1 MSNHQGV
8 VYTRSW
14 VAELVLDIAGYTKD
28 KPLWRQIIIEPS
40 CGGGSFLK
48 PIVERLSYA
57 AIRDD
62 RFDADNL
69 YSALSSYDLD
79 ENSVRKSRML
89 VVEVLVANGMEPF
102 DAQALSEVWIKHG
115 DYLLADGLKCDYCV
129 GNPPYLRATNINQK
143 SRELYCARF
152 STMTKGCDLFVA
164 FIQHGLEALNDDGA
178 LCFICADRWMQNQ
191 YGRNLR
197 GFISHGYHLD
207 KIIRMYDVDAFE
219 ENVSAYPSITR
230 IDRGSGNVLYANCNH
245 EFGPQNVKE
254 LKEWMTSHKDD
265 YQCATFSATA
275 FEPLGDDS
283 IIPLAAP
290 DRIKLVTSLLRKLP
304 SLEETNVKIGIG
316 LATGRDSVFLTDQ
329 EGIVETERML
339 PAFNMRDWRRGRRER
354 RLWLIN
360 PWEKD
365 NSLINLDEWP
375 LTKAYFS
382 RHKAEL
388 DQRHIARKDP
398 SAWYR
403 TIDKPNG
410 NLFGEPMLL
419 FPDMAAKAEPIY
431 SDGSK
436 YPCHNCYWIVSK
448 SWDLAV
454 LGGLLMSD
462 IAEAFVDAL
471 GVKMRGGTLR
481 FQAQY
486 LRLIHV
492 PWPSEI
498 PEEVQHRLK
507 EAFISGDRIQANS
520 AARAAYQLGE
530 I

>member
-1 MSNHQGV
+1 MSNHFGV

-14 VAELVLDIAGYTKD
+14 VAELVLDVAGYTED
-28 KPLWRQIIIEPS
+28 KPLWKQTIIEPS
-40 CGGGSFLK
+40 CGEGSFLK
-48 PIVERLSYA
+48 PIVGRLSCA
-57 AIRDD
+57 AIRDG
-62 RFDADNL
+62 RFDANGL
-69 YSALSSYDLD
+69 HGALLSYDLD

-89 VVEVLVANGMEPF
+89 VAEVLVANGMAPS
-102 DAQALSEVWIKHG
+102 DARTLSEEWVRCG

-129 GNPPYLRATNINQK
+129 GNPPYLRATDIDPK
-143 SRELYCARF
+143 LRESYCSRY

-164 FIQHGLEALNDDGA
+164 FIQHGLETLNDDGV

-197 GFISHGYHLD
+197 GLISHCYHLD
-207 KIIRMYDVDAFE
+207 KVIRMYDVDAFE
-219 ENVSAYPSITR
+219 ESVSAYPSVTR
-230 IDRGSGNVLYANCNH
+230 IDRGSGDVSYANCSP
-245 EFGPQNVKE
+245 EFGPHDVRE
-254 LKEWMTSHKDD
+254 LEEWMTSNGGD
-265 YQCATFSATA
+265 YRGAAFSATT
-275 FEPLGDDS
+275 FKPLGGDS

-290 DRIKLVTSLLRKLP
+290 DRIRLVTSLLRRLP
-304 SLEETNVKIGIG
+304 SLEETGVKIGIG

-329 EGIVETERML
+329 EGIVEGERML
-339 PAFNMRDWRRGRRER
+339 PAFNMRDWRRGRRGR

-360 PWEKD
+360 PWERD

-375 LTKAYFS
+375 LTKAYLLG
-382 RHKAEL
+382 HKAEL
-388 DQRHIARKDP
+388 EQRHVARKDP

-403 TIDKPNG
+403 TIDKPKRS
-410 NLFGEPMLL
+410 LFGKPMLL
-419 FPDMAAKAEPIY
+419 FPDMAAKAEPVY

-436 YPCHNCYWIVSK
+436 YPCHNCYWVVSET
-448 SWDLAV
+448 WDLAV

-462 IAEAFVDAL
+462 VAEAFVDAL

-498 PEEVQHRLK
+498 SEEVQNRLR
-507 EAFISGDRIQANS
+507 EAFVSGDRAQANS
-520 AARAAYQLGE
+520 AARAAYHLGE
-530 I
+530 V